1 MGRRTTLE
9 SEPVNHLRQIP
20 FVRDLRYVA
29 APDGPDRG
37 YDRKIEVQT
46 PSGRFQLLVEAKRSF
61 LTRSAV
67 NQLLAWVKQVGKGKP
82 HEIILLARHI
92 PRPVAERLLE
102 AQVNFA
108 DDVGNIHLALG
119 DRYNW
124 TVVGNPALAP
134 LSERRPIRAA
144 QLQLLFQLV
153 TYPESTNWPVRRLAT
168 AAGISKSK
176 AAQARTELVAE
187 GLLDSKGNGYQ
198 LGPKNLLAE
207 RLVSGYAQVLRP
219 KLVVGRFRSAE
230 KTAELFLN
238 RLRKSVPPG
247 IRYALTGGPAVDLL
261 QHFYRGPDVP
271 LFIEPSSRQ
280 VAQDLRLLPDT
291 EGPVTLLRAF
301 GEVVFWQER
310 DNHMLAPPW
319 LIYAELLNSN
329 DPRAHEAAR
338 ELQHELSL

>member
-1 MGRRTTLE
+1 LCGRQDFVAHVAIALQSPVIHPREHSDVGIDVIIDFDDTLVIVEPME
-9 SEPVNHLRQIP
+9 SSDVLLKRAPPRNRHRQ
-20 FVRDLRYVA
+20 
-29 APDGPDRG
+29 
-37 YDRKIEVQT
+37 EQC
-46 PSGRFQLLVEAKRSF
+46 VEA
-61 LTRSAV
+61 
-67 NQLLAWVKQVGKGKP
+67 G
-82 HEIILLARHI
+82 
-92 PRPVAERLLE
+92 
-102 AQVNFA
+102 
-108 DDVGNIHLALG
+108 
-119 DRYNW
+119 
-124 TVVGNPALAP
+124 
-134 LSERRPIRAA
+134 
-144 QLQLLFQLV
+144 FQLV
-153 TYPESTNWPVRRLAT
+153 THPESTNWPVRRLAT

-187 GLLDSKGNGYQ
+187 GLLASKGTGYQ

-280 VAQDLRLLPDT
+280 VAQDLRLLPDSD
-291 EGPVTLLRAF
+291 GPVTLLRAF
-301 GEVVFWQER
+301 GELVFWQER

-319 LIYAELLNSN
+319 LICSELLNCN

-338 ELQHELSL
+338 ELQQELSL

>member
-1 MGRRTTLE
+1 
-9 SEPVNHLRQIP
+9 
-20 FVRDLRYVA
+20 
-29 APDGPDRG
+29 
-37 YDRKIEVQT
+37 
-46 PSGRFQLLVEAKRSF
+46 
-61 LTRSAV
+61 
-67 NQLLAWVKQVGKGKP
+67 
-82 HEIILLARHI
+82 LARHI
-92 PRPVAERLLE
+92 PRPVAQRLLE

-108 DDVGNIHLALG
+108 DDVGNLHLALG

-134 LSERRPIRAA
+134 LSERHPISAA

-153 TYPESTNWPVRRLAT
+153 TYPESTNWPVRRLET

-176 AAQARTELVAE
+176 AAQARIELVAE
-187 GLLDSKGNGYQ
+187 GLLAAKGKGYQ

-207 RLVSGYAQVLRP
+207 CLVSGYAQVLRP

-280 VAQDLRLLPDT
+280 VAQELRLLPDSD
-291 EGPVTLLRAF
+291 GPVTLLRAF

-338 ELQHELSL
+338 ELQQELSL